1 MNLIKK
7 RRLKK
12 RIQAGQNLY
21 NLRKRLDNPNEYPVL
36 TKEHMAELIDR
47 LVYLEE
53 VVKEELK

>member
-1 MNLIKK
+1 MNPIKK

-12 RIQAGQNLY
+12 RIQAGKNLHL
-21 NLRKRLDNPNEYPVL
+21 LRKRLDIPTEFPVL

-53 VVKEELK
+53 VVKEELE